1 MKLYQNILSKIL
13 SEQPAQITFSNLS
26 LNTAEIVELECYR
39 MLCQI
44 KSILDN
50 DSIDDP
56 ECFQK
61 IEEIICLF
69 EKIACPC
76 GNRHDFG

>member
-26 LNTAEIVELECYR
+26 LNTAEIVELECYG

-56 ECFQK
+56 ECF
-61 IEEIICLF
+61 
-69 EKIACPC
+69 
-76 GNRHDFG
+76 